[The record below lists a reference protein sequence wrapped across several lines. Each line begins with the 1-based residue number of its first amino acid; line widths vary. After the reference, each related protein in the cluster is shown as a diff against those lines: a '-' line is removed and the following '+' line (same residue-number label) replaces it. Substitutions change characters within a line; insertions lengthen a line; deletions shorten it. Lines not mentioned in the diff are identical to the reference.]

1 MSSCTPDD
9 LTFELPACE
18 PFARSITADTKTSEA
33 KSAPAADGG
42 RKSGA
47 TWSCKRPPGHVL
59 WPCSFLLSC
68 FGTASRLPRLI
79 LALFALFG
87 SVNAE
92 PWRHAESLGT
102 HAPVNTGTVAYQG
115 PDDRLNFNFNLSRN
129 ASSECPTQCFDPS
142 IPWWYRDECQAC
154 RLNEMTWIKERTWTC
169 PPTWPPR
176 RLFVIFSMQRS
187 ATQTACYSADALP
200 DTACRGELL
209 NQGLYPRSGIDPE
222 RELRDS
228 FEATRS
234 ASGLAPCTWGFR
246 LLSDPQPDPQLLRW
260 LWDILDASII
270 LERLNGALRWPPLL
284 SFGPYRL

>member
-1 MSSCTPDD
+1 M
-9 LTFELPACE
+9 ELPACE
-18 PFARSITADTKTSEA
+18 PFARSITGDTKTSEA

-42 RKSGA
+42 RNV
-47 TWSCKRPPGHVL
+47 TCWSCKRPPCHVL

-68 FGTASRLPRLI
+68 FGTASRLPRHV

-92 PWRHAESLGT
+92 PWRHTESLGT
-102 HAPVNTGTVAYQG
+102 HAPANTVAYQG
-115 PDDRLNFNFNLSRN
+115 PDDPLNFNLSRN
-129 ASSECPTQCFDPS
+129 ASSECPRQCFDPS

-154 RLNEMTWIKERTWTC
+154 RLNEMSWIKERTWTC

-176 RLFVIFSMQRS
+176 KLFVIFSMQRS
-187 ATQTACYSADALP
+187 ATQTACFSADALP

-209 NQGLYPRSGIDPE
+209 NQGLNPRSGRSGPAGRSRSGPLLDPE

-234 ASGLAPCTWGFR
+234 ASGLAPCTWGFS
-246 LLSDPQPDPQLLRW
+246 LLSDPPPDPQLLKW

-270 LERLNGALRWPPLL
+270 LERLNGALRLPP
-284 SFGPYRL
+284 SFPWAPTDCA